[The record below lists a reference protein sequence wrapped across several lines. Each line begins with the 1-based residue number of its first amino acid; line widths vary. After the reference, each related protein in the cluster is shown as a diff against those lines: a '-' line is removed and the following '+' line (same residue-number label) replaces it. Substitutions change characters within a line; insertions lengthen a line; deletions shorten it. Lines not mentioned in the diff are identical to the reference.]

1 MGKKSP
7 AFCMEL
13 GHAANQQNIKGHK
26 KCPEIQ
32 PCEVA
37 VASLCYI
44 SEQALSF

>member
-7 AFCMEL
+7 AFCMEP
-13 GHAANQQNIKGHK
+13 GHVKGHK